1 MKAKVIVHCQYF
13 ENYNVGPDGFGEVP
27 QWKPKGG
34 FDFVMAVDSDTM
46 FYADTNV
53 VVQAFQDIPPPIRQN
68 RTPRIFFASQV
79 DANPPTVVLFTNKSD
94 LFDPPYLRYLLKNI
108 RDKLAFNDVPIRLVM
123 RGKESRLGPGDKFED
138 DVVVEEKYAIEPVK
152 KARFSKSA
160 NENKGLDDVSED
172 VGEDVVETSA
182 PPRITG
188 RKGPP
193 PKIGGPKKGVIKKA
207 PPEKQTKAKA
217 PPKKKKPDNKSTK
230 GRLWKND

>member
-1 MKAKVIVHCQYF
+1 
-13 ENYNVGPDGFGEVP
+13 
-27 QWKPKGG
+27 
-34 FDFVMAVDSDTM
+34 
-46 FYADTNV
+46 
-53 VVQAFQDIPPPIRQN
+53 
-68 RTPRIFFASQV
+68 
-79 DANPPTVVLFTNKSD
+79 VVLFTNKSD

-138 DVVVEEKYAIEPVK
+138 DVVVEEKFAIEPVK

-172 VGEDVVETSA
+172 VVETST
-182 PPRITG
+182 PPRMPA

-207 PPEKQTKAKA
+207 PPEKETKSKA
-217 PPKKKKPDNKSTK
+217 PPKKKKPENKSTK
-230 GRLWKND
+230 GRLWKKD

>member
-1 MKAKVIVHCQYF
+1 M
-13 ENYNVGPDGFGEVP
+13 
-27 QWKPKGG
+27 
-34 FDFVMAVDSDTM
+34 
-46 FYADTNV
+46 
-53 VVQAFQDIPPPIRQN
+53 VQAFQDIPPPIRQN

-138 DVVVEEKYAIEPVK
+138 DVVVEKEFAIEPVK
-152 KARFSKSA
+152 KARYSKSA

-172 VGEDVVETSA
+172 VGEDVIETSA
-182 PPRITG
+182 PPKIVG
-188 RKGPP
+188 RKGAP

-207 PPEKQTKAKA
+207 PPEKETKAKA
-217 PPKKKKPDNKSTK
+217 PPKKKKPINKSNK